1 MKKRVLFVTLILCML
16 LLLLPACSSMQAS
29 GTSGSLKS
37 ITKPYIGEYEC
48 VEARLGETDLLEKY
62 EYITISLLDDKKM
75 EVSYKPKNGNKKTFE
90 GAYKVNEETREFTG
104 EVGILGV
111 KFNESTK
118 IMNGKF
124 TLKKLIFSMPLIM
137 HFKMK

>member
-1 MKKRVLFVTLILCML
+1 MKKRVLFVTLILCL
-16 LLLLPACSSMQAS
+16 ILTLLPACSSVQAS
-29 GTSGSLKS
+29 ANGSLKS

-48 VEARLGETDLLEKY
+48 VEARLGETNLLEKY
-62 EYITISLLDDKKM
+62 EFITISLLDDKKM

-118 IMNGKF
+118 IVNGKF

-137 HFKMK
+137 NFKMK